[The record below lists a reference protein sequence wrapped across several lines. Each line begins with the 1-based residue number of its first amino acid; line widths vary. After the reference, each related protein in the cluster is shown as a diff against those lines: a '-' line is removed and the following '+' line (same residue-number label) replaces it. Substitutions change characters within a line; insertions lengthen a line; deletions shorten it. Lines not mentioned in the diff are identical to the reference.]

1 MPVIWKMP
9 ATLESLNTMFENT
22 MVSALGIQFIE
33 IGDDYLKAT
42 MPVNARTVQPMRILH
57 GGANVALAET
67 MGSVAGT
74 LCLED
79 PSTQTIMGVEIN
91 ANHLKGVPEGSFVTA
106 TCSPI
111 RAGRQ
116 IQVWQIDIRDAQGN
130 LSCVSRLTVAV
141 VAGRPV

>member
-1 MPVIWKMP
+1 MPKIWKMP
-9 ATLESLNTMFENT
+9 ATLEFVNAMSGNTMAG
-22 MVSALGIQFIE
+22 ALGIQFTE

-42 MPVNARTVQPMRILH
+42 MPVDARTVQPMRILH
-57 GGANVALAET
+57 GGANVVLAET

-79 PSTQTIMGVEIN
+79 YSTQTIVGVEVN
-91 ANHLKGVPEGSFVTA
+91 ANHLKGVPEGSYVTA
-106 TCSPI
+106 VCSPV
-111 RAGRQ
+111 RVGRQ

-141 VAGRPV
+141 VARRSG